1 MGLKLCTFSDA
12 EVRLECRK
20 RADGEVTYSI
30 DSVTDKKGVYSLRVE
45 GDHEEEICEVR
56 AIKSTRSDCV
66 DPMAGYEKARITLT
80 KKNGLTSLARYANS
94 LGFMK
99 KEALP
104 NCIEV
109 LNELGF
115 VPLDV
120 WKINGT
126 FAHIN
131 NYLKCVITLAI
142 VALDWLYK
150 NFYIMH

>member
-1 MGLKLCTFSDA
+1 MGLKLCTFLDA

-30 DSVTDKKGVYSLRVE
+30 DGVTDKKGVYSLRVE

-115 VPLDV
+115 VPLD
-120 WKINGT
+120 
-126 FAHIN
+126 
-131 NYLKCVITLAI
+131 
-142 VALDWLYK
+142 D
-150 NFYIMH
+150 

>member
-20 RADGEVTYSI
+20 RADGDVTYSI
-30 DSVTDKKGVYSLRVE
+30 DGVTDKKGVYSLRVE
-45 GDHEEEICEVR
+45 GDHEEEICEVK
-56 AIKSTRSDCV
+56 AIKSTRSDCN

-80 KKNGLTSLARYANS
+80 NKNGLSSDARYANS

-104 NCIEV
+104 NCIDV

-115 VPLDV
+115 NPL
-120 WKINGT
+120 
-126 FAHIN
+126 
-131 NYLKCVITLAI
+131 
-142 VALDWLYK
+142 
-150 NFYIMH
+150 